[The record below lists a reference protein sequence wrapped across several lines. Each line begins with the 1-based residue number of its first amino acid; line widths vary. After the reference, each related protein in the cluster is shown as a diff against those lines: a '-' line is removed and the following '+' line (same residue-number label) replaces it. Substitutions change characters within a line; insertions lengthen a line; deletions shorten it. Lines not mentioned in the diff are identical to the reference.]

1 MFDNFSNKISKIF
14 DSISGKKFISED
26 DLNVTMREIR
36 VALLEADVSLPIAKA
51 FIERVKIQAIGQQV
65 VKSISAGQMV
75 IKIVHDEL
83 IHLLGSENSGI
94 NFNARPVIIML
105 VGLQGAGKTTT
116 AGKLAAR
123 LKNKNH
129 KKVLLASLDTYRPAA
144 QEQLGILAQKI
155 GTDCVEIIAGQNPL
169 EITKRTLKKAEDL
182 GSEVIILDTA
192 GRTHLNEELMQEL
205 LEIKQLS
212 NPTEI
217 LLVVDSLIGQDAIN
231 VAQNFNEKL
240 AITGTILTRLD
251 GDGRGGAALTMKA
264 ATNCPIKFIGVGEK
278 LDELEEF
285 NPARIA
291 SRIVGMGDVVSL
303 VEKAQEMFDSKEME
317 KSAKKMQKGQFDF
330 NDLLSQIRNM
340 KKMGGIN
347 SILKFLPGASKLREH
362 VGKIGDTE
370 KEMMRQEALI
380 LSMTK
385 KERTNP
391 DILSSSRKYR
401 IAKGAGSNIQEV
413 NRLLKK
419 YKQIQKM
426 MKKLGNMDQKQ
437 VAQALGDGGELSQ
450 FKNFIN

>member
-14 DSISGKKFISED
+14 DSISGKKFISDD
-26 DLNVTMREIR
+26 DLNATMREIR
-36 VALLEADVSLPIAKA
+36 VALLEADVSLPIAKE

-83 IHLLGSENSGI
+83 INLLGSENSGI

-240 AITGTILTRLD
+240 AITGIILTRLD

-303 VEKAQEMFDSKEME
+303 VEKAQEMFDAKEME
-317 KSAKKMQKGQFDF
+317 KSAKKMQKGQFNF

-385 KERTNP
+385 KERANP

-437 VAQALGDGGELSQ
+437 VAQALGENGELSQ

>member
-14 DSISGKKFISED
+14 DSISGKKFISDD
-26 DLNVTMREIR
+26 DLNATMREIR
-36 VALLEADVSLPIAKA
+36 VALLEADVSLPIAKE
-51 FIERVKIQAIGQQV
+51 FIERVRIQAIGQQV

-83 IHLLGSENSGI
+83 ISLLGSENSGI

-123 LKNKNH
+123 IKNKNH

-155 GTDCVEIIAGQNPL
+155 GIDCIEIVAGQNPL
-169 EITKRTLKKAEDL
+169 EITKRTLKKAEEL

-303 VEKAQEMFDSKEME
+303 VEKAQEMFDAKEME

-385 KERTNP
+385 KERANP
-391 DILSSSRKYR
+391 DMLSSSRKYR

-426 MKKLGNMDQKQ
+426 MKKLGNMDQKK

>member
-14 DSISGKKFISED
+14 DSISGKKFISDD
-26 DLNVTMREIR
+26 DLNATMREIR
-36 VALLEADVSLPIAKA
+36 VALLEADVSLPIAKE

-83 IHLLGSENSGI
+83 INLLGSENSGI

-129 KKVLLASLDTYRPAA
+129 KKVLLASLDTCRPAA
-144 QEQLGILAQKI
+144 QEQLRILAQKI

-317 KSAKKMQKGQFDF
+317 KSAKKMQRGQFDF

-385 KERTNP
+385 KERANP

-437 VAQALGDGGELSQ
+437 VAQALGENGELSQ